1 MGDKNHY
8 IILMEVIKMEIFE
21 SVGRVVSKINWR
33 AVGTVC
39 LVLIGGATVLRGV
52 ADMQVKQELIDSA
65 VARQLADAIAKA
77 ASEHH
82 N

>member
-1 MGDKNHY
+1 MD
-8 IILMEVIKMEIFE
+8 ILE
-21 SVGRVVSKINWR
+21 SIGKIASKINWK

-52 ADMQVKQELIDSA
+52 ADMQVKSEMIDAA

-77 ASEHH
+77 AEHH
-82 N
+82 H